1 MSAKTNRGIKM
12 NLLSK
17 ISFFILIAS
26 LAFIP
31 EPVFSQS
38 NNQNCDDQQD
48 TGYSKKRRRPGAA
61 NRGCQKKEVQVNQET
76 GEAKIVE
83 IKKIKK
89 ERKLLPRTFS
99 PIPRP
104 GLNDFKAKVPI
115 PDRWRIV
122 DALGYKDRWYDP
134 YNRNVLK
141 ADKPVHGEDWF
152 FNLGVISDTVYEERD
167 VATPVG
173 GQSSNNPGDI
183 DQFGEYD
190 QSLINE
196 NLALEFV
203 YYKGDTTFKPPEY
216 EYRFIP
222 VFNYNHTRIEEILGL
237 NVDPDEGRTRTD
249 NHIGIQALFIDKH
262 LRDVSSNYDFDSIR
276 FGIQPFSSDFRGFL
290 FQDSPFGIRLF
301 GTRDNNKYQYN
312 LALFRRFEKDTNSG
326 LNDLGEDLRKDDLF
340 IANLYL
346 QDKPKLGFFSQFSLI
361 HNRNREDE
369 IFYDNNGFIA
379 RPFSLGT
386 ERPRHYD
393 VTYLGY
399 NGDGHFGRLNL
410 TASAYYAIGEEN
422 HGTFTDTESDIQAYF
437 LAAEASMDFDW
448 LRLSASVLY
457 GSGDDDP
464 YDDKSEGYDAIFE
477 NPQFAGA
484 DTSYWIR
491 QANPL
496 IGGGKIALSARNGI
510 LNSLRSSKEH
520 GQSNFTNPGIGLLGV
535 GMDMELLP
543 ELSFSMNANYLRFA
557 TTEVLEVA
565 RQQANIDE
573 KIGLDLSAAF
583 IWRPLNSQNVV
594 VRLSYAR
601 LFAGDGFEQLFG
613 EGDVDSLFFNIILT
627 Y

>member
-1 MSAKTNRGIKM
+1 MMMRYKIQMIIT
-12 NLLSK
+12 
-17 ISFFILIAS
+17 ISFIVMGTSFISNQAIA
-26 LAFIP
+26 
-31 EPVFSQS
+31 QS
-38 NNQNCDDQQD
+38 GQQNCDDGQGQE
-48 TGYSKKRRRPGAA
+48 TGRKKRRRPGGA
-61 NRGCQKKEVQVNQET
+61 NRDCKSKEVIVNEET
-76 GEAKIVE
+76 GEVEIVE
-83 IKKIKK
+83 VIQEEVKQ
-89 ERKLLPRTFS
+89 RTYLSRTFS
-99 PIPRP
+99 PVPRP
-104 GLNDFKAKVPI
+104 GLDDFKAKVPI

-141 ADKPVHGEDWF
+141 ADKPVHGDDWF
-152 FNLGVISDTVYEERD
+152 FNLGVISDTVYEDRD

-173 GQSSNNPGDI
+173 LQSTNDPGNI
-183 DQFGEYD
+183 DVFGD
-190 QSLINE
+190 FQQSLVNE
-196 NLALEFV
+196 NLAVEFV
-203 YYKGDTTFKPPEY
+203 YYKGDTTFKPPDY

-237 NVDPDEGRTRTD
+237 NVNPSEGQTRTD
-249 NHIGIQALFIDKH
+249 NHVGIQTLFIDKH
-262 LRDVSSNYDFDSIR
+262 LRNVSSNYDFDSVR

-290 FQDSPFGIRLF
+290 FQDAPFGVRVF

-346 QDKPKLGFFSQFSLI
+346 QDKPRLGFFSQFSLI
-361 HNRNREDE
+361 HNRNREDNL
-369 IFYDNNGFIA
+369 FYDTNGFIA
-379 RPFSLGT
+379 RPASIGT

-410 TASAYYAIGEEN
+410 TTSAYYAFGDEN
-422 HGTFTDTESDIQAYF
+422 HGTFNDIESDIRAYF
-437 LAAEASMDFDW
+437 LAAEASIDFDW
-448 LRLSASVLY
+448 IRLSASFLY

-464 YDDKSEGYDAIFE
+464 FDNKSEGFDAIFE

-496 IGGGKIALSARNGI
+496 IAGGKVALSARNGI

-520 GQSNFTNPGIGLLGV
+520 GQSNFTNPGTGLLGV

-543 ELSFSMNANYLRFA
+543 ELSFSMNANYLQFN

-565 RQQANIDE
+565 RQQPNID
-573 KIGLDLSAAF
+573 KNIGLDLSAAF

-594 VRLSYAR
+594 LRLSYAR
-601 LFAGDGFEQLFG
+601 LFAGDGYEQLFG
-613 EGDVDSLFFNIILT
+613 KGDVDSLLFNIILT

>member
-1 MSAKTNRGIKM
+1 M
-12 NLLSK
+12 NKKIQLLISVTFFLLS
-17 ISFFILIAS
+17 S
-26 LAFIP
+26 LLVTNNVSA
-31 EPVFSQS
+31 QS
-38 NNQNCDDQQD
+38 GGENCDDNSAQ
-48 TGYSKKRRRPGAA
+48 TGKKKRRRPGGA
-61 NRGCQKKEVQVNQET
+61 NRDCKAKEVQVNPET
-76 GEAKIVE
+76 GDVEIVKIVE
-83 IKKIKK
+83 PEAKKKTYMA
-89 ERKLLPRTFS
+89 RTFS

-104 GLNDFKAKVPI
+104 QLGDFKAKVPI

-122 DALGYKDRWYDP
+122 DALGYKERWFDP
-134 YNRNVLK
+134 YNQNTLK

-152 FNLGVISDTVYEERD
+152 FNLGIVSDTVYEDRE

-173 GQSSNNPGDI
+173 LQSTNNAGDLDVFGQY
-183 DQFGEYD
+183 Q
-190 QSLINE
+190 QSLLNE
-196 NLALEFV
+196 NLAVEFV
-203 YYKGDTTFKPPEY
+203 YYKGDTTFKPPDY

-237 NVDPDEGRTRTD
+237 NVDPTEGQTRTD
-249 NHIGIQALFIDKH
+249 QHIGIQALFIDKH
-262 LRDVSSNYDFDSIR
+262 LRNVSSNYDFDSVR
-276 FGIQPFSSDFRGFL
+276 VGIQPFSSDFRGFL

-301 GTRDNNKYQYN
+301 GTRDNNKFQYN

-346 QDKPKLGFFSQFSLI
+346 QDQPKLGFFSQFTLI
-361 HNRNREDE
+361 HNRNREDNF
-369 IFYDNNGFIA
+369 FYDTNGFLA
-379 RPFSLGT
+379 RPASIGT

-410 TASAYYAIGEEN
+410 TTSAYYAFGDET
-422 HGTFTDTESDIQAYF
+422 HGTYTEEKSDINAYF
-437 LAAEASMDFDW
+437 FAAEASMDFDW
-448 LRLSASVLY
+448 VRLSASLLF

-464 YDDKSEGYDAIFE
+464 FDNKSKGYDAIFE

-496 IGGGKIALSARNGI
+496 IAGGRVALSARNGI

-520 GQSNFTNPGIGLLGV
+520 GQSNFTNPGIGLVGV

-543 ELSFSMNANYLRFA
+543 ELSFSMNANYLQFA

-565 RQQANIDE
+565 RQQPDID
-573 KIGLDLSAAF
+573 KDIGLDLSAAF
-583 IWRPLNSQNVV
+583 IWRPLNSQNIVL
-594 VRLSYAR
+594 RLSYAR
-601 LFAGDGFEQLFG
+601 LLAGNGFEQLFG
-613 EGDVDSLFFNIILT
+613 EGDADSLLFNVILT